1 MKKIFLSLVFLFGVG
16 TFVMAD
22 DTMKVKNDTVAVE
35 DGFKNIDLKE
45 VPQSVKDAI
54 AKKYPE
60 STLKSASLSLKEEGV
75 KAYRIIY
82 VTKEGVENSIL
93 INIKT
98 APAKTPAYQEVH
110 LGRFGRY
117 LSGYQR
123 FYFRFPAG
131 TERNHERLAGHL
143 SGKLRSAVGTEVGK
157 HSACPSRCEV

>member
-60 STLKSASLSLKEEGV
+60 STLKSASSLKEEGV

-98 APAKTPAYQEVH
+98 APAKTTPA
-110 LGRFGRY
+110 
-117 LSGYQR
+117 
-123 FYFRFPAG
+123 
-131 TERNHERLAGHL
+131 T
-143 SGKLRSAVGTEVGK
+143 K
-157 HSACPSRCEV
+157 

>member
-1 MKKIFLSLVFLFGVG
+1 MTEYDVYFSCLLWYLSVCKHLNLSIIKKIFLSLVFLFGVG

-75 KAYRIIY
+75 KAYRIVY

-98 APAKTPAYQEVH
+98 APAKTAPA
-110 LGRFGRY
+110 
-117 LSGYQR
+117 
-123 FYFRFPAG
+123 
-131 TERNHERLAGHL
+131 T
-143 SGKLRSAVGTEVGK
+143 K
-157 HSACPSRCEV
+157 

>member
-60 STLKSASLSLKEEGV
+60 STLKSASLSLKEEV
-75 KAYRIIY
+75 LPFLFP
-82 VTKEGVENSIL
+82 IL
-93 INIKT
+93 QYQPQGKFS
-98 APAKTPAYQEVH
+98 APEVFCQGG
-110 LGRFGRY
+110 LP
-117 LSGYQR
+117 
-123 FYFRFPAG
+123 YF
-131 TERNHERLAGHL
+131 
-143 SGKLRSAVGTEVGK
+143 
-157 HSACPSRCEV
+157 PSP

>member
-60 STLKSASLSLKEEGV
+60 STLKSASLSLTGLTV
-75 KAYRIIY
+75 R
-82 VTKEGVENSIL
+82 
-93 INIKT
+93 
-98 APAKTPAYQEVH
+98 PP
-110 LGRFGRY
+110 F
-117 LSGYQR
+117 LSGPYGR
-123 FYFRFPAG
+123 
-131 TERNHERLAGHL
+131 
-143 SGKLRSAVGTEVGK
+143 KRSVY
-157 HSACPSRCEV
+157 SP

>member
-1 MKKIFLSLVFLFGVG
+1 MSRKSTYFAALCQTFVQLSLQKPIYLMIRKAGINKPVEATIMKKIFLSLVFLFGVG

-98 APAKTPAYQEVH
+98 APAKTAPA
-110 LGRFGRY
+110 
-117 LSGYQR
+117 
-123 FYFRFPAG
+123 
-131 TERNHERLAGHL
+131 T
-143 SGKLRSAVGTEVGK
+143 K
-157 HSACPSRCEV
+157 

>member
-22 DTMKVKNDTVAVE
+22 DTMKVKNDTVTVE

-75 KAYRIIY
+75 KAYRIVY

-98 APAKTPAYQEVH
+98 APAKTARSE
-110 LGRFGRY
+110 
-117 LSGYQR
+117 
-123 FYFRFPAG
+123 
-131 TERNHERLAGHL
+131 ERR
-143 SGKLRSAVGTEVGK
+143 VGK
-157 HSACPSRCEV
+157 ECRIGCRSRWSPYH

>member
-45 VPQSVKDAI
+45 VPQSVKDA
-54 AKKYPE
+54 
-60 STLKSASLSLKEEGV
+60 
-75 KAYRIIY
+75 RIIY

-98 APAKTPAYQEVH
+98 APAKTA
-110 LGRFGRY
+110 
-117 LSGYQR
+117 
-123 FYFRFPAG
+123 
-131 TERNHERLAGHL
+131 LAT
-143 SGKLRSAVGTEVGK
+143 K
-157 HSACPSRCEV
+157 

>member
-22 DTMKVKNDTVAVE
+22 DTVAVE

-98 APAKTPAYQEVH
+98 APAKTA
-110 LGRFGRY
+110 
-117 LSGYQR
+117 
-123 FYFRFPAG
+123 
-131 TERNHERLAGHL
+131 LAT
-143 SGKLRSAVGTEVGK
+143 K
-157 HSACPSRCEV
+157 

>member
-60 STLKSASLSLKEEGV
+60 STLKSASLSLKEEGS
-75 KAYRIIY
+75 RSP
-82 VTKEGVENSIL
+82 TQG
-93 INIKT
+93 
-98 APAKTPAYQEVH
+98 
-110 LGRFGRY
+110 FGGG
-117 LSGYQR
+117 LD
-123 FYFRFPAG
+123 A
-131 TERNHERLAGHL
+131 AGHF
-143 SGKLRSAVGTEVGK
+143 GIGVCWVFHHGVD
-157 HSACPSRCEV
+157 V

>member
-82 VTKEGVENSIL
+82 VTKESKIL
-93 INIKT
+93 WIIKMT
-98 APAKTPAYQEVH
+98 
-110 LGRFGRY
+110 LMDD
-117 LSGYQR
+117 
-123 FYFRFPAG
+123 FREKKKSPFS
-131 TERNHERLAGHL
+131 L
-143 SGKLRSAVGTEVGK
+143 
-157 HSACPSRCEV
+157 

>member
-45 VPQSVKDAI
+45 VKDAI

-98 APAKTPAYQEVH
+98 APAKTA
-110 LGRFGRY
+110 
-117 LSGYQR
+117 
-123 FYFRFPAG
+123 
-131 TERNHERLAGHL
+131 LAT
-143 SGKLRSAVGTEVGK
+143 K
-157 HSACPSRCEV
+157 

>member
-35 DGFKNIDLKE
+35 DGFKNIDLK
-45 VPQSVKDAI
+45 DAI

-75 KAYRIIY
+75 KAYRIVY

-98 APAKTPAYQEVH
+98 APAKTAPA
-110 LGRFGRY
+110 
-117 LSGYQR
+117 
-123 FYFRFPAG
+123 
-131 TERNHERLAGHL
+131 T
-143 SGKLRSAVGTEVGK
+143 K
-157 HSACPSRCEV
+157 